1 MSAKKHHSLW
11 KLGGAFLALVAVAV
25 IWMIQDAQKTG
36 HADDPAQAESKLR
49 PRNDTARD
57 VATTPS
63 SSTDESSSTG
73 PAETQ
78 DNAPSP
84 DSGIAK
90 LSPRQGSTVRDGNKS
105 VIDPTASWQETPPW
119 PEGPKLYAEV
129 ETGNRR
135 YINLRPN
142 DIGLLPKL
150 SVKARE
156 IVDISLQ
163 LPDATPGELIHIELP
178 NGGRFPDEKM
188 NGRMLAVA
196 ENHTV
201 TFQVEADDEAGNCTI
216 HIRQAGHTRTIPLW
230 IGDPPKLVVSDDE
243 P

>member
-11 KLGGAFLALVAVAV
+11 IFGGAFLALVAVAV
-25 IWMIQDAQKTG
+25 IWMIQDSRKAEN
-36 HADDPAQAESKLR
+36 ADDPAQAESKAR
-49 PRNDTARD
+49 PRHDTTRD
-57 VATTPS
+57 VDRTHS
-63 SSTDESSSTG
+63 SSTSESSSTE
-73 PAETQ
+73 PAGKQ
-78 DNAPSP
+78 DDAPPS
-84 DSGIAK
+84 DAGMAK
-90 LSPRQGSTVRDGNKS
+90 LSPRQGATTRDGNKS

-150 SVKARE
+150 SVRAQE
-156 IVDISLQ
+156 VLDISLQ
-163 LPDATPGELIHIELP
+163 LPDATPGESIHVELP

-188 NGRMLAVA
+188 NGRMLTVA
-196 ENHTV
+196 ENQTV